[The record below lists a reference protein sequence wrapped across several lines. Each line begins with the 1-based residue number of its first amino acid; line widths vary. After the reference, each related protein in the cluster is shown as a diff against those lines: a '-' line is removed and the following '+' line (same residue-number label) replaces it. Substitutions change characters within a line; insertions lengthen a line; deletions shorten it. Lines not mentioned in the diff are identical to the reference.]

1 MEIGERVGMPVSDLD
16 SNKKSTSPWN
26 ECVRKKGTD
35 GRRERERKGK
45 GSS

>member
-16 SNKKSTSPWN
+16 SSKKSTSPWN
-26 ECVRKKGTD
+26 ECVREKGTD